1 MPTDPFEVFRGADGR
16 WYWRMKAANGET
28 IAQSE
33 GYERRQGA
41 LDGIEAV
48 KANAAPAAAPEGAA

>member
-33 GYERRQGA
+33 GYERRQEIGRA
-41 LDGIEAV
+41 HV
-48 KANAAPAAAPEGAA
+48 